1 VGLRS
6 TARFLAGPIAIGL
19 IVAALLM
26 LLFPSL
32 RSGLPLAELS
42 NPFVSSDARSG
53 HAGWNGPVSYATA
66 VERAA
71 PSVVNIYTTKMADSD
86 ASRTRHPLL
95 QRRLAQRQQPQL
107 TLGSGVI
114 MRRSGYILTNHHV
127 VQGAEEIVILT
138 HDGRQAAAE
147 LIGSDPESDLAV
159 LRIQLAG
166 LAPIVV
172 GEPSRARIGDVV
184 LAIGNPLGFGQA
196 VTQGIISATG
206 RNGLGLNTFENF
218 IQTDADINPGNSG
231 GAVVDAEGRLL
242 GISTA
247 NLNQNGTNGISFAI
261 PADTAEQVMSE
272 LISHGRVVRGWL
284 GFEASPLPPQVVQRL
299 QLPFATGLL
308 VNNVASDGPAEQAG
322 LQPDDIVISLNGAAI
337 ADPQSGIATISALL
351 PGSSL
356 QLGVWRS
363 GRQLQLEATTGTRP
377 QF

>member
-1 VGLRS
+1 M
-6 TARFLAGPIAIGL
+6 RFLAGPIAIGL
-19 IVAALLM
+19 VVAALLM

-32 RSGLPLAELS
+32 RSGLVLAEFN
-42 NPFVSSDARSG
+42 NPFTQNGRSS
-53 HAGWNGPVSYATA
+53 WNGPVSYATA

-71 PSVVNIYTTKMADSD
+71 PAVVNIYTTKAADRD
-86 ASRTRHPLL
+86 ASSSRHPLL
-95 QRRLAQRQQPQL
+95 QRRLAQRQQPQI

-147 LIGSDPESDLAV
+147 LIGTDPESDLAV
-159 LRIQLAG
+159 LRIQLSG
-166 LAPIVV
+166 LSPIVV

-231 GAVVDAEGRLL
+231 GAVVDVEGRLL

-247 NLNQNGTNGISFAI
+247 KLNQNGTNGISFAI
-261 PADTAEQVMSE
+261 PADTAEQVMRE
-272 LISHGRVVRGWL
+272 IIENGRVVRGWL
-284 GFEASPLPPQVVQRL
+284 GFEASPLPLQVVQQL
-299 QLPFATGLL
+299 PLPFATGLL
-308 VNNVASDGPAEQAG
+308 VNSVASAGPAEQAG
-322 LQPDDIVISLNGAAI
+322 LQPGDIVTSLNGAAI

-356 QLGVWRS
+356 QLGVWRN
-363 GRQLQLEATTGTRP
+363 GQQLQLKATTGTRP
-377 QF
+377 LF

>member
-1 VGLRS
+1 
-6 TARFLAGPIAIGL
+6 
-19 IVAALLM
+19 VAALLM